1 MEKRKVSVI
10 LPTYNRA
17 YIIKN
22 SIRSILDQTYKDYEL
37 IIVDDGSTD
46 ETENVINEIND
57 DRIIYHKFVANSGV
71 CAARNY
77 GIEVSKGEYIAFQD
91 SDDIWIADKLER
103 QMKLFEFDEQ
113 LDFVYSKLR
122 YKIDDTHSMILPDER
137 ISYDNKIGNIYNQLL
152 WDNLIPFSSL
162 VVKKNRLN
170 AVGKMDNSFSA
181 LEDYDFVLRIA
192 KNYKAGFVDEV
203 LVEAAISS
211 DGISSN
217 SYNYLVSSCKLLG
230 KYKND
235 YIKTGMFNH
244 RVEIILQDA
253 QKVGIYEQILKMLE
267 LVLV

>member
-77 GIEVSKGEYIAFQD
+77 GIEVLKGEYIAFQD

-217 SYNYLVSSCKLLG
+217 SYNYLISSCKLLG

-235 YIKTGMFNH
+235 YIKTETFNH

>member
-37 IIVDDGSTD
+37 IIVDDCSID

-57 DRIIYHKFVANSGV
+57 DRIIYHKFVTNSGV

-77 GIEVSKGEYIAFQD
+77 GIKVSKGEYIAFQD
-91 SDDIWIADKLER
+91 SDDMWVADKLER
-103 QMKLFEFDEQ
+103 QMKLFELNEQ

-162 VVKKNRLN
+162 VVKK
-170 AVGKMDNSFSA
+170 
-181 LEDYDFVLRIA
+181 
-192 KNYKAGFVDEV
+192 
-203 LVEAAISS
+203 
-211 DGISSN
+211 
-217 SYNYLVSSCKLLG
+217 KLS
-230 KYKND
+230 
-235 YIKTGMFNH
+235 
-244 RVEIILQDA
+244 
-253 QKVGIYEQILKMLE
+253 
-267 LVLV
+267 

>member
-1 MEKRKVSVI
+1 
-10 LPTYNRA
+10 
-17 YIIKN
+17 
-22 SIRSILDQTYKDYEL
+22 
-37 IIVDDGSTD
+37 
-46 ETENVINEIND
+46 
-57 DRIIYHKFVANSGV
+57 
-71 CAARNY
+71 
-77 GIEVSKGEYIAFQD
+77 
-91 SDDIWIADKLER
+91 
-103 QMKLFEFDEQ
+103 MKLFEFDEQ

-217 SYNYLVSSCKLLG
+217 SYNYLISSCKLLG

-235 YIKTGMFNH
+235 YIKTETFNH

-253 QKVGIYEQILKMLE
+253 QKVGIYEQNLKMLE